1 MTIRHVLQHCGSVK
15 DQLCL
20 QAKKN
25 YHPQVHVE
33 ECKCSDAGD
42 QQCKKKKE
50 TVLTCLRVTKLII
63 NEQDVA
69 ART

>member
-1 MTIRHVLQHCGSVK
+1 MYCNTAVVLKINSVYK
-15 DQLCL
+15 Q
-20 QAKKN
+20 KKN